1 MQTHQAFHGE
11 MFVEVVPVNAI
22 TIADNLIAT
31 QFGLRGISEAREVFE
46 GHSDFTAIYEL
57 YAEHEIV
64 EGHVSCRSVEVNR
77 GAAEIIMPS
86 LQK

>member
-1 MQTHQAFHGE
+1 

-46 GHSDFTAIYEL
+46 GTAISRPSTSCTRSMKSSKDTL
-57 YAEHEIV
+57 VAEALKSIE
-64 EGHVSCRSVEVNR
+64 
-77 GAAEIIMPS
+77 APP
-86 LQK
+86 K